1 MSLKYSLL
9 YLFLCFIF
17 SCSPKDEQPKQT
29 EFEPIVEKINVEN
42 IDFNVIDSEKLKSD
56 TSIGKEYID
65 FSYKFLQT
73 SHFKRHLN
81 TIGLAIDPST
91 TEYIRRFSYSYKKA
105 GEHQKAM
112 HLLQLSIDE
121 EADVSKRLNN
131 LDYAAWNYLYFYRD
145 YENTIA
151 TVDEILKLADNDLG
165 MSCHGESCLLLKG
178 QALYRMGKLEE
189 AIAVFSA
196 FQKHEEA
203 QGFNPMDNPL
213 IVFYKARC
221 LAELG
226 KNEEAEKYFLHLVKN
241 HPLAEANYQLALI
254 YHGRK
259 EFSLATKNLDEA
271 EKAINEGYTF
281 KEPYFERFD
290 KVFPHHIDDLRD
302 KLK

>member
-1 MSLKYSLL
+1 MSVKYIFFSLL
-9 YLFLCFIF
+9 ACFLL
-17 SCSPKDEQPKQT
+17 SCSSKENKT
-29 EFEPIVEKINVEN
+29 KEIKFNPIVEKINVEN
-42 IDFNVIDSEKLKSD
+42 IDLDSSIFQKLKDPTGS
-56 TSIGKEYID
+56 EE
-65 FSYKFLQT
+65 YKFHSRFFYQT
-73 SHFKRHLN
+73 SLINRHVNIL
-81 TIGLAIDPST
+81 GLANNPTI
-91 TEYIRRFSYSYKKA
+91 TEHIRRASYSYKKA

-121 EADVSKRLNN
+121 EANVSKRLNN

-151 TVDEILKLADNDLG
+151 TVDEILKLTDNDLS

-189 AIAVFSA
+189 AITVFSA
-196 FQKHEEA
+196 FQEHEKA
-203 QGFNPMDNPL
+203 QGFDDMDNSL

-241 HPLAEANYQLALI
+241 RPLAEANYQLALI
-254 YHGRK
+254 YYGRK
-259 EFSLATKNLDEA
+259 EYSLTNKYLVKA

-290 KVFPHHIDDLRD
+290 KVFPHQIIDLQN
-302 KLK
+302 KLN